1 MKNKNKGFSL
11 IELIIVIAIMAIL
24 VGLTTPVLI
33 RFLGKSKVSA
43 DIQLCS
49 TIQDAI
55 YVSMQDPIVLNAED
69 DSKDQIDLICSGSK
83 VDLESFS
90 DSEFVR
96 NVNEI
101 VGYDVFSVSDNR
113 EHFRTRVAIENGE
126 VCTQL
131 YQGNYY
137 VWIDG
142 SDSSGRDRE
151 VVTISNAT
159 ELDEGVIYA
168 Y

>member
-24 VGLTTPVLI
+24 VGVTVPVLI
-33 RFLGKSKVSA
+33 IFLGKTKVSA
-43 DIQLCS
+43 DVQLCS
-49 TIQDAI
+49 TIREAI
-55 YVSMQDPIVLNAED
+55 YISMNDPIVREAD
-69 DSKDQIDLICSGSK
+69 DESKDQIDLICSGSK
-83 VDLESFS
+83 VELDSLS

-101 VGYDVFSVSDNR
+101 VGYDVFSASDNR
-113 EHFRTRVAIENGE
+113 EHFKTQIARSNGE
-126 VCTQL
+126 VYTQL
-131 YQGNYY
+131 YEGNYY

-142 SDSSGRDRE
+142 SDSSGRDKN
-151 VVTISNAT
+151 VITITDAT